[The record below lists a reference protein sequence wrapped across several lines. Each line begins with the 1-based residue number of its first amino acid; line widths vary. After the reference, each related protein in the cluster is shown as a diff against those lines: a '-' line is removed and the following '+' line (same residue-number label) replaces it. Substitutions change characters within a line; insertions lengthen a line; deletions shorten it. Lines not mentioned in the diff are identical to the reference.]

1 MLLQEVQR
9 ATSHVVT
16 AATKGVMEASQSSS
30 GSSGD
35 LLEKLIAAFSSDKG
49 SNLLTLAISVAC
61 RSSTSAWCE
70 HQARQDAAASEAG
83 RPDNLQRLLNWAGVS
98 SLAHSCMQQSAAA
111 YMHYHLLSACSKK
124 DCVHAILVCF
134 ADSLRWGLL

>member
-1 MLLQEVQR
+1 MLSQEVQR

-16 AATKGVMEASQSSS
+16 AAMKGAAEASQSSGS
-30 GSSGD
+30 SSGD

-49 SNLLTLAISVAC
+49 SSLLTLAISVAC

-70 HQARQDAAASEAG
+70 HQARQDAAALEAG

-98 SLAHSCMQQSAAA
+98 LLYHGCMQQI
-111 YMHYHLLSACSKK
+111 C
-124 DCVHAILVCF
+124 
-134 ADSLRWGLL
+134 WGLYALPLSVSGLEGGLCAYHCAVLC

>member
-1 MLLQEVQR
+1 MLLQEVQQ

-98 SLAHSCMQQSAAA
+98 LLANGCMLQAAA
-111 YMHYHLLSACSKK
+111 IDMHQSSICGLKGGLCAHHSAVQC
-124 DCVHAILVCF
+124 
-134 ADSLRWGLL
+134 

>member
-16 AATKGVMEASQSSS
+16 AATRGVMEASQSSS

-70 HQARQDAAASEAG
+70 HQARQDAAAAEAG
-83 RPDNLQRLLNWAGVS
+83 RPDNLQRLLSWAGAS
-98 SLAHSCMQQSAAA
+98 LLAHGCMQQSAAA
-111 YMHYHLLSACSKK
+111 RIYCHHASVALQKS
-124 DCVHAILVCF
+124 CVHTPVLCS
-134 ADSLRWGLL
+134 ADSWCRGFP